1 MSAKNIGTNVISNQ
15 QLFKLKELIA
25 SSAVQQH
32 NIKLDNFYLGIV
44 TDVNDPYGIGRVKV
58 YIPELMQKKDEAIW
72 SYPIYQIE
80 GQHLPPFINQV
91 VLVFFL
97 KGSPDVAFYLGTV
110 YHKDEILPEMQG
122 DSYLGNTTNKQ
133 IEYDKSN
140 TDSVNKTL
148 DKQQLPN
155 KLSSP
160 ILQSE
165 SDRNKAA
172 TDYVLLR
179 TPRNKH
185 LLHIQDNRDTEQK
198 LNYFEFKSGA
208 DRSLIIHDG
217 LKYLQLK
224 GANESKLLIID
235 DAKELGEQ
243 FIELSSDTGHLLNL
257 SDTKQSVNLISA
269 GNRGVSIS
277 DSSQKLV
284 ITSSAGY
291 NRHQIKLTTDDKYDI
306 RSHNASQSTV
316 LNTSTT
322 CSKGA
327 IYIEFDESS
336 NRLIIRAG
344 AAYIIM
350 DGNSGEIYM
359 GKYVH
364 IE

>member
-1 MSAKNIGTNVISNQ
+1 MAFKDGATNIISNQ
-15 QLFKLKELIA
+15 QLIKLKELIA
-25 SSAVQQH
+25 SSSVQQH
-32 NIKLDNFYLGIV
+32 NAKLDNFYLGIV

-58 YIPELMQKKDEAIW
+58 YIPELMQNEDEAIW
-72 SYPIYQIE
+72 SYPIYQTE
-80 GQHLPPFINQV
+80 GQHLPPFVNQV
-91 VLVFFL
+91 VLIFFL
-97 KGSPDVAFYLGTV
+97 KGSPDIPFYLGTV

-122 DSYLGNTTNKQ
+122 DSYAGMPNKQ
-133 IEYDKSN
+133 CEYKK
-140 TDSVNKTL
+140 TEGDSITKVVDTKQFKNKF
-148 DKQQLPN
+148 
-155 KLSSP
+155 SSP
-160 ILQSE
+160 VLQCNK
-165 SDRNKAA
+165 DRNKAA

-179 TPRNKH
+179 TPRNAH
-185 LLHIQDNRDTEQK
+185 LLHIQDNKDTEPK

-235 DAKELGEQ
+235 SAEEVGEQ
-243 FIELSSDTGHLLNL
+243 FIELSSDSGHLLNF
-257 SDTKQSVNLISA
+257 SDTNQSVNLISA
-269 GNRGVSIS
+269 GNRGFSIS

-291 NRHQIKLTTDDKYDI
+291 SRQQVKLTTEDKYDI

-322 CSKGA
+322 CSKGT
-327 IYIEFDESS
+327 IYIEFDEAA

-350 DGNSGEIYM
+350 DGNSGDIYM